1 LLIVFT
7 LRTPILQVVGAR
19 ALVFGV
25 LVAALAASA
34 AAASVGPV
42 GLRGQRDGTFA
53 VQDGRG
59 AFQLQNMQGSVFGRV
74 DRGRVAITNPYSNT
88 GTTIVRGYQSIKI
101 KTPTTT
107 VYCCKN
113 IRFRTSGKFTV
124 RIEQGVGVELSVVGR
139 GKGMLL
145 GAGYTELGL
154 SDGTYQ
160 LNDSPGVPVPDVRTW
175 VTIKAPQPLPRPKR
189 R

>member
-1 LLIVFT
+1 M
-7 LRTPILQVVGAR
+7 
-19 ALVFGV
+19 
-25 LVAALAASA
+25 LVAALAAASA
-34 AAASVGPV
+34 AASTGPL

-53 VQDGRG
+53 VVDGRG
-59 AFQLQNMQGSVFGRV
+59 TFQLQNVQGGLVGRV
-74 DRGRVAITNPYSNT
+74 DRGRVTFTNPYSNT

-124 RIEQGVGVELSVVGR
+124 QIDQGVGVELSVVGR
-139 GKGMLL
+139 GKAMLL

-160 LNDSPGVPVPDVRTW
+160 LNDSPQVPVPDVRTW
-175 VTIKAPQPLPRPKR
+175 VTIKGPQPPPPPKR
-189 R
+189 RMPSRP